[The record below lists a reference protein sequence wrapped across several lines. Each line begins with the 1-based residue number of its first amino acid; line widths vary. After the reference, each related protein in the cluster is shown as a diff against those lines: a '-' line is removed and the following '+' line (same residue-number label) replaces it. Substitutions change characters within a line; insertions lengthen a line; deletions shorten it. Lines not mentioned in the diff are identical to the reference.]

1 MERYMSTT
9 LNELNEQI
17 RSLMDKRRDIF
28 NEALD
33 GRTQRWLSKKTN
45 ISEPRLSSCI
55 SGREEF
61 TQDELKR
68 INKILG
74 TQLK

>member
-1 MERYMSTT
+1 MNAT

-17 RSLMDKRRDIF
+17 RVLMDKRRDIF
-28 NEALD
+28 TEALD
-33 GRTQRWLSKKTN
+33 GRTQRWLANKTN

-61 TQDELKR
+61 TKDELKR

-74 TQLK
+74 TQLQ